1 MTDTRSNG
9 RELGKPAARPK
20 VAQMRG
26 LRRTVVRPVMVG
38 PNEDI
43 ADYSLV
49 VWKRERPDIDS
60 SAKRITGRILRLSE
74 VFLNRFN
81 AELAELG
88 LTYSVYAILATLRT
102 IGAPSYRMSPTQL
115 KNTLMV
121 TSGGLSNLL
130 KKAEDYGYIRR
141 TNDPDDRRGVVVEL
155 TRAGL
160 TLCDRAMPL
169 QAAAEQD
176 LIRMLSAE
184 QKDTVT
190 DLLRQMMTKGP

>member
-1 MTDTRSNG
+1 MRDTKGSG
-9 RELGKPAARPK
+9 RAVRRPLPRR
-20 VAQMRG
+20 APQRMRG
-26 LRRTVVRPVMVG
+26 LRRTVARPVMVG

-49 VWKRERPDIDS
+49 VWKRERPDIDA
-60 SAKRITGRILRLSE
+60 SAKGITGRILRLSE
-74 VFLNRFN
+74 IFLNRFN

-102 IGAPSYRMSPTQL
+102 IGAPGYRMSPTQL
-115 KNTLMV
+115 KDMLMV

-130 KKAEDYGYIRR
+130 KKAEEYGYIRR

-160 TLCDRAMPL
+160 TLCDRAMPM

-176 LIRMLSAE
+176 LVRMLSAD
-184 QKDTVT
+184 QKDTIT
-190 DLLRQMMTKGP
+190 DLLRQLLLKSP